1 MTFKSFFIKILA
13 FLCFSTSI
21 FAEESMQT
29 LFSGNAKYSGFG
41 APMMQS
47 VTVGDTTRY
56 AIGGLGAVL
65 VNDAFYFGGYG
76 FGTGINEQ
84 TNFGSGGVLLGY
96 NMSSSSL
103 IHPHIFTLIGSTGLD
118 GQDID
123 GEKTEQGLN
132 YASVHLGAQLNLAKW
147 ARISANIGYRSVL
160 NLDDGIYTNGDLNKI
175 TTGIMVL
182 FGYWNK

>member
-1 MTFKSFFIKILA
+1 MKNKSFLIKTLA
-13 FLCFSTSI
+13 FLLFSTSI
-21 FAEESMQT
+21 FAQEGMQT
-29 LFSGNAKYSGFG
+29 LFSRDAKFSGFG

-47 VTVGDTTRY
+47 VAVGDTTKY

-65 VNDAFYFGGYG
+65 INDAFYFGGYG
-76 FGTGINEQ
+76 FGTGIDEQ
-84 TNFGSGGVLLGY
+84 TNFGSGGILAGY
-96 NMSSSSL
+96 NISSSSL

-118 GQDID
+118 SKNAN

-132 YASVHLGAQLNLAKW
+132 YASIHLGAQLNLAKW
-147 ARISANIGYRSVL
+147 ARVSANIGYRNVL
-160 NLDDGIYTNGDLNKI
+160 SLDSGKYTTNDLNKI